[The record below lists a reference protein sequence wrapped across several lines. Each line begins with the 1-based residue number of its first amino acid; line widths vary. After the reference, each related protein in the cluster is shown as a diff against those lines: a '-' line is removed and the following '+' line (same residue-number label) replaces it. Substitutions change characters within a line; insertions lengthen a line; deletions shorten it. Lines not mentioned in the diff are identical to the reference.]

1 MPDKKTNNKKPPV
14 EHQHRIIPGGV
25 VPIAP
30 ATLFDSIKSGFGWSI
45 GRNMFGGQKEKEP
58 TEFERCLAE
67 HREDIAYC
75 AQFAEKK

>member
-1 MPDKKTNNKKPPV
+1 MSHADQNKTTNSQV
-14 EHQHRIIPGGV
+14 EHRIIPGGV
-25 VPIAP
+25 VPTGQPTI
-30 ATLFDSIKSGFGWSI
+30 FDSIKSGFGL
-45 GRNMFGGQKEKEP
+45 FGGLVVKKEL

>member
-1 MPDKKTNNKKPPV
+1 MSHAEQNKTTNPQV
-14 EHQHRIIPGGV
+14 EHRIIPGGV
-25 VPIAP
+25 VPIALP
-30 ATLFDSIKSGFGWSI
+30 TLFDSIKSGFRLFDALVI
-45 GRNMFGGQKEKEP
+45 KKEV